1 MIFRML
7 HPSKNWNDSIQLTYC
22 RCLWGVTT
30 HRIPQASVTGRSMTQ
45 WMLVAAAASDA
56 LQLERS
62 DGFKAL
68 ARRMLQSPEWQKVVG
83 QPVDPQQTLLIQA
96 APGRGKSTLLREWCR
111 GRPNNKILLLAFNK
125 AVAKQLPGCTR
136 VVEAMFISIG
146 KCTTWGTFREQ

>member
-1 MIFRML
+1 
-7 HPSKNWNDSIQLTYC
+7 
-22 RCLWGVTT
+22 V
-30 HRIPQASVTGRSMTQ
+30 TQ
-45 WMLVAAAASDA
+45 WTLVAASDA

-96 APGRGKSTLLREWCR
+96 APGSGKSTLLREWCR

-125 AVAKQLPGCTR
+125 AVAKQLPG